1 MSNLLILGKELPDS
15 LELAETFSKNNRVV
29 FSHAKLDSEYAN
41 FEAENIYSTTIN
53 RASAIS
59 AHSFII
65 NAETKLKSIDEVLII
80 FDASFYN
87 SKFGADKT
95 EDIALSVDTMIN
107 NYLFFTNELIKRI
120 DQCKEKITVS
130 FLIKTV
136 PSKYDNLTNSTKINT
151 LPTSNTI
158 SMAQNAFISLAENF
172 STYVQDRPYLSVLLA
187 KAPYNSEVFQND
199 KDIATWLCAS
209 FDAIKSAKHNQT
221 FKQAG
226 TWNKVGTKVSTGFS
240 IFK

>member
-95 EDIALSVDTMIN
+95 EDIALSIDTMIN
-107 NYLFFTNELIKRI
+107 NYLFFTNEL
-120 DQCKEKITVS
+120 
-130 FLIKTV
+130 
-136 PSKYDNLTNSTKINT
+136 
-151 LPTSNTI
+151 TS
-158 SMAQNAFISLAENF
+158 
-172 STYVQDRPYLSVLLA
+172 
-187 KAPYNSEVFQND
+187 
-199 KDIATWLCAS
+199 
-209 FDAIKSAKHNQT
+209 
-221 FKQAG
+221 
-226 TWNKVGTKVSTGFS
+226 
-240 IFK
+240 